1 MAAVLIAIG
10 IAVLIALSYV
20 ANEKHRRQRAAWLAA
35 GRRVGLEPIGQGR
48 NSQGMWGQVNDQ
60 LVRTELVG
68 DDNGLQG
75 TLTVGSVEP
84 SLVIKA
90 ESFATKAVLGPG
102 LECGDTVFDGR
113 DPRAQQ

>member
-20 ANEKHRRQRAAWLAA
+20 ANEEHRRQRAAWLAA

-68 DDNGLQG
+68 DDNGLCAAM
-75 TLTVGSVEP
+75 TSTEP
-84 SLVIKA
+84 SPPSTTPLA
-90 ESFATKAVLGPG
+90 ARSSMP
-102 LECGDTVFDGR
+102 C
-113 DPRAQQ
+113 